1 MRVAVT
7 GLDGF
12 TGRYVAAILA
22 GLGADPVALDADLT
36 DRDAV
41 ESAVAATEF
50 DRLIHLAAIAFAGGD
65 DWRAFYEVNQI
76 GTCTL
81 LDAVARYRPGS
92 RCILASSAQVYGP
105 GAEGMIDEA
114 HGCNPV
120 GHYAIS
126 KYAMERAAALY
137 DDRLVIGVARPFNYT
152 GIGQE
157 ARYLVP
163 KIVDHFRHRAE
174 AIELGNLFVQRDF
187 GDVRSVADA
196 YCRLALADETPP
208 VVNLGTG
215 ALHSIQDIVDI
226 LTGMTGHRPELRV
239 NPAFVRPHDV
249 PILGADIS
257 LAKQAMPGWA
267 PGKIEHTLD
276 WMLNAPEGPY

>member
-12 TGRYVAAILA
+12 TGRYVAQILKES
-22 GLGADPVALDADLT
+22 GADPVALAADLT
-36 DRDAV
+36 DREAV
-41 ESAVAATEF
+41 ERAVAATEF
-50 DRLIHLAAIAFAGGD
+50 DRLVHLAAVAFAGGD

-81 LDAVARYRPGS
+81 LDAVVRHRPGI

-105 GAEGMIDEA
+105 GAEGMIDEG

-126 KYAMERAAALY
+126 KYAMELATGLYSPAL
-137 DDRLVIGVARPFNYT
+137 DIAIVRPFNYT
-152 GIGQE
+152 GVGQE

-163 KIVDHFRHRAE
+163 KIVDHFRRRVRE
-174 AIELGNLFVQRDF
+174 IERGNLFVRRDF

-196 YCRLALADETPP
+196 YCRLALADGAVPS

-215 ALHSIQDIVDI
+215 ALHSIQDLVAI
-226 LTGMTGHRPELRV
+226 LSEMTGHRPELRV
-239 NPAFVRPHDV
+239 DPAFVRPHDV
-249 PILGADIS
+249 PTLGADIS
-257 LAKQAMPGWA
+257 LARKAIPGWQ
-267 PGKIEHTLD
+267 PHPVEDTLG
-276 WMLNAPEGPY
+276 WMLNAN